1 MGITTSKSENLTT
14 DESKKRS
21 GREKK
26 NDEVVTRN
34 VGGVVFNI
42 VAGAN
47 VTISKNNT
55 NFTSSMQEPG
65 KLTWSAKRARRIA
78 HFDAL
83 KFRIEKGKHL
93 RKLEANVKKSGG
105 KRVTFKRDVEQKM
118 EVKVKMEQSKHV
130 KTESSEL
137 MN

>member
-14 DESKKRS
+14 DDSNKGS

-26 NDEVVTRN
+26 NYEVVSRN
-34 VGGVVFNI
+34 EEGVVFNI
-42 VAGAN
+42 VAGTS
-47 VTISKNNT
+47 VTISQNNI
-55 NFTSSMQEPG
+55 NFSSSMQEPG
-65 KLTWSAKRARRIA
+65 KLSWRAKRARRIA
-78 HFDAL
+78 ARF
-83 KFRIEKGKHL
+83 EKGKHL
-93 RKLEANVKKSGG
+93 RKMEANVKKSGG